1 MEIRHDR
8 RSDHVSIGN
17 CIASIDI
24 EVKDNDHAHVL
35 ESELKQKDYILDW
48 RN

>member
-1 MEIRHDR
+1 MTG

-24 EVKDNDHAHVL
+24 EVKDNDHAL
-35 ESELKQKDYILDW
+35 GGELLKKKSIL
-48 RN
+48 